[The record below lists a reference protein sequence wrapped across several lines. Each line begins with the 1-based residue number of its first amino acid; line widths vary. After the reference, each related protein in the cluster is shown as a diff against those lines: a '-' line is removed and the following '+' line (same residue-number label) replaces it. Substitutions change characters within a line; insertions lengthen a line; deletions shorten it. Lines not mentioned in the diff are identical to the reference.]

1 MKKCSPTPTEG
12 GSFTP
17 FSPPLGESEGAIPL
31 GESEGAQQRIAL
43 AVDYFRRGF
52 NCSQSVCAAFAD
64 LYGYTEEQALRMAA
78 SFGGGIGRMRE
89 TCGAACGMFLLAGL
103 DCGATRGEDREG
115 KAHNYAVVQQL
126 ARTFRQRN
134 GSLICAE
141 LLGLR
146 PMGSPP
152 PLQPAIGDPMPEERT
167 AAYYIKRP
175 CTQKVEEAARIFAE
189 YYESVHGA
197 IDSAPEKIE

>member
-1 MKKCSPTPTEG
+1 MNKDE
-12 GSFTP
+12 
-17 FSPPLGESEGAIPL
+17 
-31 GESEGAQQRIAL
+31 RIAL
-43 AVDYFRRGF
+43 AVEYFHKGF
-52 NCSQSVCAAFAD
+52 NCSQAVCAAFAD
-64 LYGYTEEQALRMAA
+64 LYGFTEEQALRMAA

-103 DCGATRGEDREG
+103 DCGATQGEDRDG

-126 ARTFRQRN
+126 AETFRQRN

-146 PMGSPP
+146 PMGS
-152 PLQPAIGDPMPEERT
+152 LPAPVIGETQPEERT
-167 AAYYIKRP
+167 AAYYVKRP
-175 CTQKVEEAARIFAE
+175 CAQKVEEGARIFAE

-197 IDSAPEKIE
+197 L